1 MYMLLFTSINV
12 IYKVITIM
20 CHNIASI
27 EEMIPLFIS
36 CNAREKAF
44 LLRKYLLYLQFCL
57 VLSYYVL
64 LQNEITIQLLFYLN
78 LLYHSYSIFSKG
90 ISGLPKT
97 SFYFISSRAQRGTAS
112 NLLPL
117 LAHFHSLFTCLV
129 IAVDSHLYQH
139 HSRYNLFTCS
149 YLQL

>member
-1 MYMLLFTSINV
+1 MLLFTSINV

-44 LLRKYLLYLQFCL
+44 LLRKYLLHLQFCL

-78 LLYHSYSIFSKG
+78 LLYHSYSIFSTG

-97 SFYFISSRAQRGTAS
+97 SFCLISSGARRGTAVH
-112 NLLPL
+112 LLPL
-117 LAHFHSLFTCLV
+117 LAHFHSLFTCFSLFISILV
-129 IAVDSHLYQH
+129 RSC
-139 HSRYNLFTCS
+139 F
-149 YLQL
+149 